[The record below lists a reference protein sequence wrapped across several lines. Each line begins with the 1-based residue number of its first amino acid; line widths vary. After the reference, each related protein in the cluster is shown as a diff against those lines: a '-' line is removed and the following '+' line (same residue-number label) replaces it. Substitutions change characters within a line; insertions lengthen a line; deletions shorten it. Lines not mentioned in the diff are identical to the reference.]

1 MIYILL
7 YKMVKNKICANTYCN
22 NNNNN
27 ILPDFIFAD
36 TFNIIK
42 TENFNHQILIF
53 FRFVSW

>member
-1 MIYILL
+1 
-7 YKMVKNKICANTYCN
+7 MVKNKICANTYCN

-36 TFNIIK
+36 TFKHYK